1 MMMFHAVGPPELVEA
16 GGTFAQ
22 GMFRR
27 TGPVAGR
34 LPGRVQVDGT
44 AGRRGRTRRST
55 PWADWQRPAV
65 AEVQFQHFMF
75 DRDDVPE
82 FLARDVA
89 PQVAGIAAGSHT

>member
-16 GGTFAQ
+16 GGKFVQ
-22 GMFRR
+22 GMFGRPGQPLDEFL
-27 TGPVAGR
+27 TEFNAMGR
-34 LPGRVQVDGT
+34 LVGGADEVVDALGKLAE
-44 AGRRGRTRRST
+44 AG
-55 PWADWQRPAV
+55 V

-89 PQVAGIAAGSHT
+89 PQVAGIPIGSHT